1 MSLLQTAF
9 GGDKKVNIW
18 LETIKTELKKSAESK
33 TSVEGWRQLF
43 ERYDLDGSGDVDKSE
58 FVQTARE
65 VLEIPADAISDAEL
79 DRLFEEAD
87 ADGGGEISGS
97 EFADW
102 IVRQSA
108 DEVRASDRLRPFM
121 LGRVTPIARQSCGPT
136 SWDRCRRRTWC
147 AAAVTLLATVARPTR
162 RL

>member
-1 MSLLQTAF
+1 MLSVLLTPKVSLLQTAF

-108 DEVRASDRLRPFM
+108 DEVRASDRLRPCCS
-121 LGRVTPIARQSCGPT
+121 AE
-136 SWDRCRRRTWC
+136 
-147 AAAVTLLATVARPTR
+147 
-162 RL
+162 

>member
-1 MSLLQTAF
+1 MLSVLLTPKVSLLQTAF

-43 ERYDLDGSGDVDKSE
+43 DRYDLDGSGDVDKSE

-87 ADGGGEISGS
+87 ADGGGEISGTAPS
-97 EFADW
+97 IIE
-102 IVRQSA
+102 R
-108 DEVRASDRLRPFM
+108 RPALFF
-121 LGRVTPIARQSCGPT
+121 LGRISPIFAPFFLVFSRFSP
-136 SWDRCRRRTWC
+136 S
-147 AAAVTLLATVARPTR
+147 
-162 RL
+162 

>member
-1 MSLLQTAF
+1 MLSVLLTPKVSLLQTAF

-87 ADGGGEISGS
+87 ADGGGEISGTVPS
-97 EFADW
+97 IIERRPALFFLGHISPFCPVFSRFFA
-102 IVRQSA
+102 VFSVLTPGFQKVA
-108 DEVRASDRLRPFM
+108 PKDRGSVP
-121 LGRVTPIARQSCGPT
+121 
-136 SWDRCRRRTWC
+136 
-147 AAAVTLLATVARPTR
+147 
-162 RL
+162 